1 VVFLGLL
8 ETITCGSDA
17 PQVRSRLVALFDD
30 LELDVSESHR
40 VPLAELR
47 EELAG
52 QVRAHGPPALLGAA
66 ALAPDRKGL
75 GGRL

>member
-1 VVFLGLL
+1 V
-8 ETITCGSDA
+8 S
-17 PQVRSRLVALFDD
+17 RRLVALFDD
-30 LELDVSESHR
+30 LEPDVSESQR

-52 QVRAHGPPALLGAA
+52 QVRAHGPSALLAAA
-66 ALAPDRKGL
+66 ALAPDRQGL